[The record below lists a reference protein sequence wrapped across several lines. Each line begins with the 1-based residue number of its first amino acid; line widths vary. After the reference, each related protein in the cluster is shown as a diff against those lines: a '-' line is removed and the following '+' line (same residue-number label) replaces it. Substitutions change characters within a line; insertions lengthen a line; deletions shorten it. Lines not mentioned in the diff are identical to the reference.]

1 MFSQSFIFFERI
13 TSGLNLWQKE
23 FQSHDAILSHDPL
36 PIEDHTD
43 PTEGCRKVVYRALN
57 AWVLYQDSVQG
68 IPSNPHHPSILS
80 LLFGTS
86 KFWVIQS

>member
-1 MFSQSFIFFERI
+1 MKLKEIFVERI
-13 TSGLNLWQKE
+13 NSGLNLWQKE
-23 FQSHDAILSHDPL
+23 FQSHGAILSHDPL
-36 PIEDHTD
+36 SIEDHTD

-57 AWVLYQDSVQG
+57 AWVRYQASVQG

-80 LLFGTS
+80 LLFGSS